1 MYTSTCIIQHTIMYM
16 HNVNRHMYMY
26 MLTLLTFTW
35 ALVRLLESGVMVV
48 LVLLVSVRESWCN
61 DTRSSLSTFSADLMG
76 VAHFLAERRLRA
88 DWPELGG
95 VGVDCTELV
104 LVEPAL
110 TTSVMAAICAK

>member
-1 MYTSTCIIQHTIMYM
+1 
-16 HNVNRHMYMY
+16 
-26 MLTLLTFTW
+26 
-35 ALVRLLESGVMVV
+35 MVV
-48 LVLLVSVRESWCN
+48 LVLLVSVSESWCN

-104 LVEPAL
+104 LVEPAF